1 VTSPSKF
8 RPFFPATV
16 DSTLLAAFRACPQK
30 FYLSYVQHW
39 KPVAKSVHLVAGGAF
54 ASAIEA
60 AREAY
65 YVEGKSDSDAE
76 AIGMSAL
83 IKSYGD
89 FECPPDSA
97 KSLERML
104 GAFEFY
110 LFNYPLG
117 GDGAEPITLPS
128 GRKGIEFSFAEPLAV
143 NHPGTGQPILYTG
156 RSDMVANRHG
166 TGIWNYDEKTTSALG
181 ATWSRQWEMRCF
193 APGHELLTREGW
205 VRIEDLSDGV
215 EVMQVSA
222 EGNMDF
228 VLPTA
233 YHSYEMDG
241 ELVSI
246 EGRRLSQLVTKNHRI
261 LLNKRRGGVMTV
273 LAEDLHLQD
282 VHHYVP
288 LAGNHH
294 EQRLPDI
301 LQRFLAAVQADATL
315 RPSRGVQTEGRGHR
329 EHSPYPAVAFKFNKP
344 RKIERLLDILKEL
357 KADYTGNL
365 EKGEIYLSGFSILA
379 ELVATYLT
387 DSKQFIPGHESMY
400 GDAFLN
406 ELRHWDGWE
415 SQYYTKHKNNAE
427 FVATVAALNGRS
439 ASVTYNTRDNY
450 TVVLS
455 DDVNR
460 TLKSVKLENVSYKG
474 PVYCVTVPEGYVLTR
489 LNGNISVSGNSQFT
503 GYNWALLQQ
512 GIKPQGTIVRGVS
525 ILKTKY
531 DTLEVPTYRSQH
543 EIDLWE
549 KQTLR
554 DIRRMIQCWEEGYWD
569 YDLDGAC
576 TEYGGCQ
583 FQRICKSSTPEEWL
597 PAHFVQRVW
606 DPLERTE
613 ISVADYESKWGF
625 QRPAFAPP
633 APGLP
638 GVLSGDGQALGDE
651 LRGMM

>member
-1 VTSPSKF
+1 MTSPSKF
-8 RPFFPATV
+8 RPMFPHTI

-30 FYLSYVQHW
+30 FFLSYVEHW
-39 KPVAKSVHLVAGGAF
+39 KGVQKSVHLVAGGAF

-128 GRKGIEFSFAEPLAV
+128 GRKGIEFSFAEPLSIA
-143 NHPGTGQPILYTG
+143 HPVTGNPILYTG

-181 ATWSRQWEMRCF
+181 ATWSRQWEMR
-193 APGHELLTREGW
+193 
-205 VRIEDLSDGV
+205 
-215 EVMQVSA
+215 
-222 EGNMDF
+222 
-228 VLPTA
+228 
-233 YHSYEMDG
+233 
-241 ELVSI
+241 
-246 EGRRLSQLVTKNHRI
+246 
-261 LLNKRRGGVMTV
+261 
-273 LAEDLHLQD
+273 
-282 VHHYVP
+282 
-288 LAGNHH
+288 
-294 EQRLPDI
+294 
-301 LQRFLAAVQADATL
+301 
-315 RPSRGVQTEGRGHR
+315 
-329 EHSPYPAVAFKFNKP
+329 
-344 RKIERLLDILKEL
+344 
-357 KADYTGNL
+357 
-365 EKGEIYLSGFSILA
+365 
-379 ELVATYLT
+379 
-387 DSKQFIPGHESMY
+387 
-400 GDAFLN
+400 
-406 ELRHWDGWE
+406 
-415 SQYYTKHKNNAE
+415 
-427 FVATVAALNGRS
+427 
-439 ASVTYNTRDNY
+439 
-450 TVVLS
+450 
-455 DDVNR
+455 
-460 TLKSVKLENVSYKG
+460 
-474 PVYCVTVPEGYVLTR
+474 
-489 LNGNISVSGNSQFT
+489 SQFT

-583 FQRICKSSTPEEWL
+583 FQRICKSSTPDEWL
-597 PAHFVQRVW
+597 PAHFMQRVW
-606 DPLERTE
+606 DPLERVE
-613 ISVADYESKWGF
+613 ISVRDYEAKWGF
-625 QRPAFAPP
+625 TRPADAPE

-638 GVLSGDGQALGDE
+638 GVSTGDGQALGDE
-651 LRGMM
+651 LRGLM